1 MRRTYEVVIE
11 TRGLNAEDPSDIIT
25 LIVAQ
30 KSKLRAE
37 AACEAFSI
45 MIDRIVVRVY
55 ARQASIND
63 PDEDVG

>member
-1 MRRTYEVVIE
+1 MRRTYELVIE
-11 TRGLNAEDPSDIIT
+11 TRALNAKDPSDIIT

-45 MIDRIVVRVY
+45 MIDRVVVRVY
-55 ARQASIND
+55 VRQASAND
-63 PDEDVG
+63 SDEDVG